1 MTQKN
6 DSQAQLESSLLASNK
21 DALGV
26 INLEFLLQ
34 SIGGLTKKQPLCLD
48 QELTVQVVVRQMIE
62 KKVGSVLLVNENQQ
76 IVGIFTERDYLKH
89 FALQEKDPKTTKIKE
104 VSTMD
109 PVTVPPETSIAY
121 ALNLMSHGGFRH
133 LPVVDENKTALG
145 VVSVRDVLD
154 KISELLVQDMM
165 SFDESA

>member
-1 MTQKN
+1 MTQNN
-6 DSQAQLESSLLASNK
+6 DGQEQLESSLQASSK

-34 SIGGLTKKQPLCLD
+34 SIGGLTKKQPLCLNQD
-48 QELTVQVVVRQMIE
+48 LEVQTVVRQMVE
-62 KKVGSVLLVNENQQ
+62 KKVGSVLLVNESQQ

-89 FALQEKDPKTTKIKE
+89 FALQEKDPKTTKIRE
-104 VSTMD
+104 VSTMN
-109 PVTVPPETSIAY
+109 PITVPPETSIAY

-133 LPVVDENKTALG
+133 LPVVDESDRALG

-165 SFDESA
+165 SFDESV